1 MRLFICGFS
10 GSGKST
16 LGRVLAKSNDFQVID
31 LDEEIHERM
40 GAGHDTLEEYIEEI
54 GIEEFRRDEEDMLR
68 LLHQNFK
75 DAYIITLG
83 GGALETQG
91 VRDFIREV
99 DGKVI
104 YLNVP
109 FDDCYERL
117 KKDGGRPL
125 MKKGRE
131 FMQKKYDFRKS
142 IFEELSDLSL
152 SVDQIDKVSTV
163 SDLVSLLK

>member
-16 LGRVLAKSNDFQVID
+16 LGRVLAKSNDFQVLD

-54 GIEEFRRDEEDMLR
+54 GIEEFRRDEEDMIR

-75 DAYIITLG
+75 DDYIITLG
-83 GGALETQG
+83 GGALETQS

-109 FDDCYERL
+109 FDDCYER
-117 KKDGGRPL
+117 
-125 MKKGRE
+125 
-131 FMQKKYDFRKS
+131 
-142 IFEELSDLSL
+142 
-152 SVDQIDKVSTV
+152 
-163 SDLVSLLK
+163 